1 MEIILRTKQ
10 KWNSLKKNWIKMMKS
25 RKKKKI
31 QFQQN
36 SSLNIPLV
44 EMKQIVFKL
53 QQLHV
58 QLH

>member
-1 MEIILRTKQ
+1 MEFIQT
-10 KWNSLKKNWIKMMKS
+10 NWIKMMKS

-44 EMKQIVFKL
+44 EMKQFVFKL

-58 QLH
+58 QLHWN